1 MKEMEEKGVKKI
13 VLRYQEKVYGEKD
26 KMKIKEDKK
35 IQEKNKYGRKKIVIE
50 EMMREIYKSENRWE
64 IEIMRYLNN
73 VGDNER
79 GIIGEE
85 KKGIKKNMMKIIDKV
100 ENGRREKMK
109 IWGKEYKK
117 KDGKGVREYINVKD
131 MDEGKI
137 KEMKKMD
144 KKK

>member
-1 MKEMEEKGVKKI
+1 
-13 VLRYQEKVYGEKD
+13 
-26 KMKIKEDKK
+26 
-35 IQEKNKYGRKKIVIE
+35 
-50 EMMREIYKSENRWE
+50 
-64 IEIMRYLNN
+64 MRYLNN

-144 KKK
+144 KKKWLEVNIGKGKGYSVIDVIKEFENV